1 MKWSNLLID
10 PAAHYMPSTAQ
21 DWLSDNYSWC
31 RSYAM
36 KQTIHHTKKLWGCRL
51 DNQLIHAAFI
61 SHTTIL
67 LILYS
72 IQKHHLSCHFLTLS
86 CKWLQVRVSTGS
98 VMLPYFPL
106 SKYHWKPAVHKHS
119 LNAQAAA
126 FECPLSTCWTIRHLY
141 SAFSEPW
148 IMLWGS
154 FLKYW
159 LNKSG

>member
-72 IQKHHLSCHFLTLS
+72 IQKHHFSCHFLTLS
-86 CKWLQVRVSTGS
+86 CKWLQVRISTGS
-98 VMLPYFPL
+98 VMLHYFPL
-106 SKYHWKPAVHKHS
+106 SQYHWKPGIHK
-119 LNAQAAA
+119 AT
-126 FECPLSTCWTIRHLY
+126 ECPGSCLWVSFEH
-141 SAFSEPW
+141 
-148 IMLWGS
+148 MLNHQTSLLCFFRTLDNVVG
-154 FLKYW
+154 
-159 LNKSG
+159 